1 METKKEFD
9 SRNYMLDFTLFMAVP
24 AEYYYLSA
32 KEKYH
37 TFYVSS
43 SCLIS
48 SSTVTETN
56 WVGGGN
62 NTKHSMSDFHWE
74 CIDYNLKKI
83 QGVFQTFMLATFLLT
98 IFSVCMKKRN
108 NLIEDV
114 QC

>member
-43 SCLIS
+43 SCNLIS
-48 SSTVTETN
+48 LTVIDT
-56 WVGGGN
+56 
-62 NTKHSMSDFHWE
+62 TK
-74 CIDYNLKKI
+74 
-83 QGVFQTFMLATFLLT
+83 
-98 IFSVCMKKRN
+98 
-108 NLIEDV
+108 
-114 QC
+114 